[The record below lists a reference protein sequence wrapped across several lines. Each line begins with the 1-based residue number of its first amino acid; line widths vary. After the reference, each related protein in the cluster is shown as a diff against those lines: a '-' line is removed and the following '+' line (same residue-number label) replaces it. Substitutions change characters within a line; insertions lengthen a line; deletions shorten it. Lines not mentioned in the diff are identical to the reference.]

1 MTTSAAA
8 MVWVLTMPAA
18 AAAVLATL
26 DPRAIGEAIALGQ
39 SGLDR
44 ERARFHAPYR
54 LVVNKAPV
62 DYVEVVTP
70 FRRVVLAAQSRAQ
83 AGDRRF
89 GQRQAFD
96 ILAAAPPTVELV
108 VELTF
113 HPLNTFVG
121 VPDYSVVLV
130 ERGAPPIRPRAVD
143 RIPRHGPRVEGAPLP
158 NPTAIQQPGKNEG
171 KTEPLVGG
179 TMVAHFD
186 MQLLSPSG
194 LYEVVVEEAG
204 KELGRV
210 RADLSRLR

>member
-8 MVWVLTMPAA
+8 MVWMLTMPAA
-18 AAAVLATL
+18 AATVLATL
-26 DPRAIGEAIALGQ
+26 DPAAVGEAIALGQ
-39 SGLDR
+39 SSGDR
-44 ERARFHAPYR
+44 ERARFHATYR

-62 DYVEVVTP
+62 DYVEVITP
-70 FRRVVLAAQSRAQ
+70 FRRIVLAAQSRAQ
-83 AGDRRF
+83 AGNRLF

-121 VPDYSVVLV
+121 VPDYSVVLL
-130 ERGAPPIRPRAVD
+130 ERGVPPIRPRGID
-143 RIPRHGPRVEGAPLP
+143 RIPRHGPRIEGAPLP
-158 NPTAIQQPGKNEG
+158 DPTSVQLPGRNM
-171 KTEPLVGG
+171 PLVGG
-179 TMVAHFD
+179 TLIARFD
-186 MQLLSPSG
+186 AQLLSPSG
-194 LYEVVVEEAG
+194 LYEVVIEEAG